1 MSSEQAGTARRRLR
15 PLVGILLIGLAAA
28 FAYLHWSDAQN
39 GAHPGRSGQAGARD
53 RPVPVVTEAVR
64 TGDIKV
70 YLTGLGTVTPRN
82 MVTVRTQVDGQ
93 LMRVAFREGQMVQAG
108 DLLAEIDPRPYQVQ
122 LLQAQ
127 GALARDQALLDNAR
141 VDLKRYKTLYH
152 QDSGSQQQWE
162 TQKAL
167 VEQYEAAIKTDRAQ
181 IESAQLQL
189 SYCRITAPVG
199 GRVGLRQVDPGN
211 IVHTSDTNGLVV
223 ITELQPI
230 HVVFTLAADDLPPVL
245 RQVRAGKQLPVEA
258 YDRDQKTLLATG
270 FLLTLDNQID
280 TATGTIRLK
289 AQFPN
294 EDEGLFPN
302 QFVNVR
308 LLVRTLRDATVIP
321 AAAIQRG
328 VPGTY
333 VYVVGTDRTVAVR
346 PVKLGPAEDGLSAV
360 TSGVEPGELVVV
372 DGADKLREGAKVE
385 LHTRKG
391 DTRPAEAAHQ
401 PTGVT
406 QGIEPQTQARTDGQR
421 RSAP

>member
-1 MSSEQAGTARRRLR
+1 MTLKQAGAVRPRLV
-15 PLVGILLIGLAAA
+15 PLFAFILLAFAACL
-28 FAYLHWSDAQN
+28 AYLHWLDA
-39 GAHPGRSGQAGARD
+39 AGAGDDKGRGGSP
-53 RPVPVVTEAVR
+53 RQRAVPVVVQPVRRDAVR
-64 TGDIKV
+64 V
-70 YLTGLGTVTPRN
+70 YLSGLGTVTPRN
-82 MVTVRTQVDGQ
+82 RVTVRSQVDGQ
-93 LMRVAFREGQMVQAG
+93 LMQVAFEEGQMVKAG
-108 DLLAEIDPRPYQVQ
+108 DLLAQIDPRPYQVQ

-127 GALARDQALLDNAR
+127 GALARDQALLDNAK

-162 TQKAL
+162 TQEAL

-189 SYCRITAPVG
+189 TYCRITAPVG

-211 IVHTSDTNGLVV
+211 IVHTSDANGLVV

-230 HVVFTLAADDLPPVL
+230 QVVFTLPADDLPAVL
-245 RQVRAGKQLPVEA
+245 RQVRAGKQLPVQA

-294 EDEGLFPN
+294 DDEGLFPN

-308 LLVRTLRDATVIP
+308 LLVRTLSDATVIP
-321 AAAIQRG
+321 AAAVQRG

-333 VYVVGTDRTVAVR
+333 VYVVGKDRTVAVR

-385 LHTRKG
+385 LHTRNA
-391 DTRPAEAAHQ
+391 DALTAAEAPHQ
-401 PTGVT
+401 PTRAT
-406 QGIEPQTQARTDGQR
+406 ELQGQAHPSSRR